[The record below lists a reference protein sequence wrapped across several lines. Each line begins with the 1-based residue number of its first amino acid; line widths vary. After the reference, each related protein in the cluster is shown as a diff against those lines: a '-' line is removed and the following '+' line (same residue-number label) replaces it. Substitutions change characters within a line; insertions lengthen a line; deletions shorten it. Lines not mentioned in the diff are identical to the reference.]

1 MLSDPERPWLYPAV
15 GWVQIVNSE
24 VWQVHWLSSLLGKA
38 MDLVQQLGWA
48 VGWALQLDSN
58 VGLAPSLARV
68 TVHAP
73 WLWEQIYTYL
83 LPAWEP
89 PISAWL

>member
-1 MLSDPERPWLYPAV
+1 
-15 GWVQIVNSE
+15 
-24 VWQVHWLSSLLGKA
+24 

-89 PISAWL
+89 PSLHGCRIDSVAAWIS